1 MAMQGGLS
9 GTSANRKPLKITYI
23 SADVKFLLKDPGS
36 LKVPKREIFLTELS
50 ILRVPIWIGN
60 LRAEPKKTFV

>member
-1 MAMQGGLS
+1 MSIEKGVKRMTRFS
-9 GTSANRKPLKITYI
+9 VHIPLQIVI
-23 SADVKFLLKDPGS
+23 

-50 ILRVPIWIGN
+50 ILSVPIWIGK